1 MVQTY
6 TIQSDFVQIF
16 KEKYVDL
23 EGFRGLAGIWDFLKT
38 RFQLLHQK
46 WELIIGG
53 AANLEL
59 KYIFKVYS
67 LIVLEH
73 EKFLHFLGLIKIFAL

>member
-6 TIQSDFVQIF
+6 IIQSDFVQIF

-23 EGFRGLAGIWDFLKT
+23 EGFRGLADILDFLKS

-59 KYIFKVYS
+59 ENVFRNFIVSHHFRAWKVFTFS
-67 LIVLEH
+67 GID
-73 EKFLHFLGLIKIFAL
+73 

>member
-6 TIQSDFVQIF
+6 IIQSDFIQIF

-23 EGFRGLAGIWDFLKT
+23 EGFRGLADIWDFLKT

-67 LIVLEH
+67 LSS
-73 EKFLHFLGLIKIFAL
+73 F

>member
-6 TIQSDFVQIF
+6 IIQSDFVQIF

-23 EGFRGLAGIWDFLKT
+23 EGFRGLAEIWDLLKT

-59 KYIFKVYS
+59 KYIFNFIVSHHLRVWKVFTFS
-67 LIVLEH
+67 GID
-73 EKFLHFLGLIKIFAL
+73 